1 MIIIIP
7 VVINNNNKWT
17 LYKKIFDGYPVIKL
31 QNCTAGIKNKLT
43 LAKYDELSAKIH
55 IFLNDLEYYHNIPNL
70 DKMFIINI
78 FECIKIINSINNKN
92 KLNKYIHNEYQKYNK
107 FYDNIPINTNC
118 LQIIMKYQLKDVR
131 FLLT

>member
-31 QNCTAGIKNKLT
+31 LNCTTGNKDNLT
-43 LAKYDELSAKIH
+43 LVKYDKLSETIN

-70 DKMFIINI
+70 DKMYIINI
-78 FECIKIINSINNKN
+78 FECIKIINKNKN
-92 KLNKYIHNEYQKYNK
+92 KLNRYIHIYNK
-107 FYDNIPINTNC
+107 LYHSILSDINC
-118 LQIIMKYQLKDVR
+118 LHIIMKYYMKDVK
-131 FLLT
+131 FLIS